1 MALVQFKV
9 GTLAAF
15 QAAQKDENV
24 IYFVEDARKIYKG
37 STPYGGVAFESVA
50 TVPAQ
55 GTVGTVYNETSTG
68 QLKMWNGAA
77 YDVLV
82 ATATTIGADGVASDA
97 KVATEK
103 AVRDAIKAVNADAAA
118 LAERVTAVEDKASD
132 NADAIDVLNG
142 TGDGS
147 VTKAVADAKTALQT
161 EIDKKANSAD
171 LANVATSGKAA
182 DVTVADAAGKLDATN
197 VEDALAEIIGKLEDA
212 EDAGKVVVEKRATA
226 DSTDV
231 ATYDVKQNGAVV
243 GTINIPK
250 DLVAT
255 AGEIV
260 YEDADGKSGT
270 FIKLT
275 VANGTPFYINVASLI
290 EYNSVADTD
299 EIALAQSETHE
310 ISATIKAVN
319 GSKLV
324 DGSVAKIKLDAA
336 VQASLDAAD
345 VAVPKTTKVNGHALT
360 GDVTV
365 TATDLG
371 LGNVEDGAQI
381 NQKAFSNV
389 KVGSTTIA
397 ATAETD
403 TVEIAAGA
411 NVTVAA
417 DGKKVT
423 VGVTGVEAEGKAQ
436 ELINALDYTDAAV
449 AGQYVSSVSQVDGQ
463 ISVVHA
469 PLPDYSKTYDAY
481 GAAAQALTDAKAY
494 TDAALTWGTL

>member
-9 GTLAAF
+9 ATLAAF

-37 STPYGGVAFESVA
+37 DTPYGGVAFESVA

-77 YDVLV
+77 YDTLV
-82 ATATTIGADGVASDA
+82 ATATTIGAAGSASDA

-103 AVRDAIKAVNADAAA
+103 AVRDAIEAVNADADA
-118 LAERVTAVEDKASD
+118 LAQRVTAVEGKASD

-142 TGDGS
+142 NGDGS
-147 VTKAVADAKTALQT
+147 VAKAVADAKTALQA
-161 EIDKKANSAD
+161 EIDKKANTAD
-171 LANVATSGKAA
+171 LASVATSGKAA
-182 DVTVADAAGKLDATN
+182 DVSVADAAGKLDATN
-197 VEDALAEIIGKLEDA
+197 VEEALAEIIGKLEDA
-212 EDAGKVVVEKRATA
+212 EEAGQVVVEKRATA
-226 DSTDV
+226 DSADV
-231 ATYDVKQNGAVV
+231 ATYDVKQNGKVV

-260 YEDADGKSGT
+260 YEDADGKAGT

-275 VANGTPFYINVASLI
+275 VANGTPFYIDVASLI

-324 DGSVAKIKLDAA
+324 DGSVAKTKLDAA
-336 VQASLDAAD
+336 VQKSLEAAD
-345 VAVPKTTKVNGHALT
+345 IAVPNTTKVNGHALT

-423 VGVTGVEAEGKAQ
+423 VGVTGVETEGKAQ

-449 AGQYVSSVSQVDGQ
+449 AGQYVSAVSQENGL
-463 ISVVHA
+463 ISVTHA
-469 PLPDYSKTYDAY
+469 QLPDYSKTYDAY
-481 GAAAQALTDAKAY
+481 GAADQALTDAKAY

>member
-15 QAAQKDENV
+15 QAAEKNDNV

-55 GTVGTVYNETSTG
+55 GVVGTVYNETSTG

-82 ATATTIGADGVASDA
+82 ATATTIGSADTATDA

-103 AVRDAIKAVNADAAA
+103 AVRAAIDAVNADADA
-118 LAERVTAVEDKASD
+118 LAERVTAVEGKASD
-132 NADAIDVLNG
+132 NADAIAVLNG
-142 TGDGS
+142 SGAGS
-147 VTKAVADAKTALQT
+147 VAKAVADAKSALQT
-161 EIDKKANSAD
+161 EIDKKANKDD
-171 LANVATSGKAA
+171 LAAVATSGKAA
-182 DVTVADAAGKLDATN
+182 DVSVADAAGKLTAEN
-197 VEDALAEIIGKLEDA
+197 VEDALAEILGKLEDA
-212 EDAGKVVVEKRATA
+212 EDAGKVSVEKRATA
-226 DSTDV
+226 DASDA
-231 ATYDVKQNGAVV
+231 ATYDVKQNGQTI
-243 GTINIPK
+243 GTISIPK

-260 YEDADGKSGT
+260 YENADGQAGT

-275 VANGTPFYINVASLI
+275 VANGTPFFIDVASLI

-299 EIALAQSETHE
+299 EIALAQSDTHE

-324 DGSVAKIKLDAA
+324 DGSVAKTKLDTA
-336 VQASLDAAD
+336 VQKSLDAAD
-345 VAVPKTTKVNGHALT
+345 AAVPKTTKVNGHALT

-365 TATDLG
+365 TAVDLG

-381 NQKAFSNV
+381 NQNAFSNV

-403 TVEIAAGA
+403 TVELAAGA

-423 VGVTGVEAEGKAQ
+423 IGVTGVEAEGKAK
-436 ELINALDYTDAAV
+436 ELIDALDVTDTAID
-449 AGQYVSSVSQVDGQ
+449 GQYVASVSQTDGK
-463 ISVVHA
+463 IAVVHA
-469 PLPDYSKTYDAY
+469 PLPDYSKVYDAY
-481 GAAAQALTDAKAY
+481 GAAGQALKDAKAY